1 MQNVLRRCYRK
12 WNQVSKGCMLTLGKF
27 YQKCYPTSFEGFRLA
42 PLRYNDIGNV
52 MCRNTLLE
60 KEIMQVKNVLD
71 SEGELV

>member
-1 MQNVLRRCYRK
+1 
-12 WNQVSKGCMLTLGKF
+12 MLTLGKF
-27 YQKCYPTSFEGFRLA
+27 HQKCYPTSFEGFRLA
-42 PLRYNDIGNV
+42 PLWYNDIGNV